1 MSGYLE
7 ICKCGH
13 DISTHFRDPNT
24 HTAFTDVWACGAI
37 APCTR
42 TISSLSRSSLKG
54 SLFRTLSRRSSPLHG
69 PRDGRG
75 PGRNDSHLRTVH
87 TVLTCTL

>member
-24 HTAFTDVWACGAI
+24 HRIHGCLGMRCDCPVYKDH
-37 APCTR
+37 
-42 TISSLSRSSLKG
+42 LKPEPVIPKG
-54 SLFRTLSRRSSPLHG
+54 EPI
-69 PRDGRG
+69 PD
-75 PGRNDSHLRTVH
+75 TVK
-87 TVLTCTL
+87 TVLSPAWPKGWPGSWP